1 MSRLEL
7 KQPGKIVAVGLNY
20 RSHAAELGMAVP
32 DEPILFMKPP
42 SSVIGP
48 GDAIVIPSSSSRV
61 DYEAELAL
69 VIGRTARAI
78 SLEEAASFV
87 AGYTCA
93 NDVTA
98 RDLQERDG
106 QWTRAKSFDT
116 FCPLG
121 PWVETVAPEAD
132 ARVELVLKG
141 ETRQSAPVSD
151 MIFSPLELVAFISGV
166 MTLEP
171 GDVIL
176 TGTPPGVGRLKAGDE
191 VTVRIDGV
199 GELVNRAIHGL

>member
-20 RSHAAELGMAVP
+20 RSHAHELGMAVP
-32 DEPILFMKPP
+32 EEPVLFMKPP
-42 SSVIGP
+42 SAVIGP
-48 GDAIVIPSSSSRV
+48 GDAIVIPSSSQRV
-61 DYEAELAL
+61 DFEAELAV
-69 VIGRTARAI
+69 VIGRAARNLD
-78 SLEEAASFV
+78 LEDAADCV

-98 RDLQERDG
+98 RDLQEKDG

-121 PWVETVAPEAD
+121 PWVESRVPESD
-132 ARVELVLKG
+132 ALVELVLNG
-141 ETRQSAPVSD
+141 ETRQSAAVSD
-151 MIFSPLELVAFISGV
+151 MIFHPLELVAFISRV

-191 VTVRIDGV
+191 VMVRVEGV
-199 GELVNRAIHGL
+199 GELVNNVIRE

>member
-1 MSRLEL
+1 MSRHEL
-7 KQPGKIVAVGLNY
+7 KQPGKIIAVGLNY

-42 SSVIGP
+42 SAVIGP
-48 GDAIVIPSSSSRV
+48 GEAIIIPASSQRV
-61 DYEAELAL
+61 DFEAELA
-69 VIGRTARAI
+69 VVVGKTGRN
-78 SLEEAASFV
+78 LNLEAAAGCV

-98 RDLQERDG
+98 RDLQEKDG

-121 PWVETVAPEAD
+121 PWVETEAPEPGVN
-132 ARVELVLKG
+132 VELLHQG
-141 ETRQSAPVSD
+141 EIRQSAPVSD
-151 MIFSPLELVAFISGV
+151 MIFSPLELVAFISRV

-171 GDVIL
+171 DDVIL

-191 VTVRIDGV
+191 VTVRIEGI
-199 GELVNRAIHGL
+199 GELVNNVIRE

>member
-1 MSRLEL
+1 MSRHEL
-7 KQPGKIVAVGLNY
+7 KKPGKIIAVGLNY

-42 SSVIGP
+42 SAVIGP
-48 GDAIVIPSSSSRV
+48 GDAIIIPASSQRV
-61 DYEAELAL
+61 DFEAELA
-69 VIGRTARAI
+69 VVVGKAGRNL
-78 SLEEAASFV
+78 SLEAAAGYV

-98 RDLQERDG
+98 RDLQEKDG

-121 PWVETVAPEAD
+121 PWVETEAPEPD

-151 MIFSPLELVAFISGV
+151 MIFPPLELVAFISRV

-171 GDVIL
+171 DDVIL

-191 VTVRIDGV
+191 VTVRIEGI
-199 GELVNRAIHGL
+199 GELVNNVIRE

>member
-7 KQPGKIVAVGLNY
+7 QKPGKVIAVGLNY

-32 DEPILFMKPP
+32 LEPILFMKPP

-48 GDAIVIPSSSSRV
+48 GDSIVIPSMSGRV

-69 VIGRTARAI
+69 VIGRTARNI
-78 SLEEAASFV
+78 SLDDAPGHV

-98 RDLQERDG
+98 RDLQEKDG

-121 PWVETVAPEAD
+121 PWIESEPPDLD
-132 ARVELVLKG
+132 ALVELVLNG

-151 MIFSPLELVAFISGV
+151 MIFHPLELVAFISRV
-166 MTLEP
+166 MTLDA

-191 VTVRIDGV
+191 VVVRIDGI
-199 GELVNRAIHGL
+199 GELVNNVILE

>member
-7 KQPGKIVAVGLNY
+7 KKPGKIIAVGLNY

-42 SSVIGP
+42 SAVIGP
-48 GDAIVIPSSSSRV
+48 GDSIVIPSISQRV
-61 DYEAELAL
+61 DFEAELA
-69 VIGRTARAI
+69 VIIGKTARCLD
-78 SLEEAASFV
+78 LESAVDFV

-98 RDLQERDG
+98 RDLQEKDG

-121 PWVETVAPEAD
+121 PWVETVAPEPD
-132 ARVELVLKG
+132 ARVELVHKG
-141 ETRQSAPVSD
+141 EARQSAPVSD
-151 MIFSPLELVAFISGV
+151 MIFSPLELVVFISRV
-166 MTLEP
+166 MTLES

-191 VTVRIDGV
+191 VTVWIDGI
-199 GELVNRAIHGL
+199 GELVNNVIRE